1 MAMIRARLQHLFPV
15 VCCALTLAAFY
26 PGHVSFDSAFQFWQA
41 RTGQYANLSPVAMT
55 GLWALVHRAWP
66 GSGGLFTLHVVL
78 YWAGVWLAACTLFDR
93 PLARILA
100 AGLASVA
107 TPAHL
112 IVIHLWTDASLI
124 AALGLGTAL
133 VARADATGS
142 RRPLAVALPLLVYGG
157 LVRHNA
163 LPALLPLAA
172 WWWIVH
178 RRTASPPARSA
189 PSAPAKTAA
198 AALVAVVAV
207 FGAGRALDRALVV
220 QPMSTFGV
228 VQLWDL
234 AAASIATDTMLVP
247 DFARPEG
254 LTLDHLRPKV
264 SRYANVPL
272 YAPPDALRDG
282 LADPFT
288 PEESRALWSAW
299 FDAITG
305 RTSAYL
311 AHRLSV
317 ATALFG
323 RYRDDRPSD
332 LAFVPFVISYA
343 DNPVIVINGTRLHD
357 WAVAHYKRAVG
368 WWLYAPVVWIVTT
381 VAAAIAG
388 WRRRDDVRGRLA
400 LAAAVSGLLY
410 VAPLPLVAPSTELR
424 YCGWLFAGGTLAVLA
439 LASLAAGRRTTPS
452 ASTPNHS
459 KP

>member
-55 GLWALVHRAWP
+55 GLWALVHRVWP

-78 YWAGVWLAACTLFDR
+78 YWAGVWLAACALFDR

-124 AALGLGTAL
+124 AALGLATAL

-142 RRPLAVALPLLVYGG
+142 RRPLAIALPLLVYGG

-163 LPALLPLAA
+163 LPALLPRAA
-172 WWWIVH
+172 GWWIVR
-178 RRTASPPARSA
+178 RRTASPPAPAAPLSA
-189 PSAPAKTAA
+189 ATAA
-198 AALVAVVAV
+198 VVAVVAV
-207 FGAGRALDRALVV
+207 FGVGRALDRALVV

-234 AAASIATDTMLVP
+234 AAVSVATDTMLVP
-247 DFARPEG
+247 EFVRPEG
-254 LTLDHLRPKV
+254 LTLAQLRPKV

-272 YAPPDALRDG
+272 YGPPYALRDG
-282 LADPFT
+282 LADTFT

-299 FDAITG
+299 FGAITG
-305 RTSAYL
+305 RTGAYL

-332 LAFVPFVISYA
+332 LAFVPFVIGYA
-343 DNPVIVINGTRLHD
+343 DNPTIVLNDTRLHT
-357 WAVAHYKRAVG
+357 WAIAHYRRAVG
-368 WWLYAPVVWIVTT
+368 WWLYAPVVWILAS

-388 WRRRDDVRGRLA
+388 WRWRGDFRGRLA
-400 LAAAVSGLLY
+400 LASAVSGLLY

-424 YCGWLFAGGTLAVLA
+424 YCGWLFAGGTLAALA
-439 LASLAAGRRTTPS
+439 LASLAAGRRTTPP
-452 ASTPNHS
+452 ASTPSH
-459 KP
+459 PRP